1 MEHRIIDMPTF
12 FFIGK
17 LVRTKK
23 SENPSSALGELAKKM
38 TPEVEAELKKLC
50 DLQVKDIV
58 HVTYS
63 TGEDFDDP
71 NGEIVHLIGV
81 ISSKEIPH
89 DKYAVIEMP
98 ACSWAIFPSEGKFPE
113 SLHET
118 LNGIYLEWL
127 PHSDYSLA
135 AHISFSYTRVNPQNY
150 QNAYTEIWVPV
161 MPYFEA

>member
-1 MEHRIIDMPTF
+1 MEHRIVDMPTF

-71 NGEIVHLIGV
+71 NGEIVHLIMIYDLKRVKIRPIIHHDESECLGITDAADPSSDSYLFIQIGV
-81 ISSKEIPH
+81 SVLK
-89 DKYAVIEMP
+89 
-98 ACSWAIFPSEGKFPE
+98 
-113 SLHET
+113 
-118 LNGIYLEWL
+118 
-127 PHSDYSLA
+127 
-135 AHISFSYTRVNPQNY
+135 
-150 QNAYTEIWVPV
+150 
-161 MPYFEA
+161 